1 MTGVTGTFATQIVIR
16 DAAERDLP
24 AILEIYNEAILN
36 TTAVW
41 KSHTVDIENRR
52 AVLQEARAK
61 GYPYFVAMLGDVLL
75 GFACL
80 GDFRAG
86 DGYNMTVEH
95 SVYVHQHHHGKGV
108 GKMLM
113 PPLLEAARALGKH
126 VMIAGIDAEN
136 TASIRFHRGFGFE
149 EAGRLRQVGHKFDR
163 WLDLVIMQKTLD

>member
-16 DAAERDLP
+16 DAGEQDLP

-52 AVLQEARAK
+52 AVLHEARAK
-61 GYPYFVAMLGDVLL
+61 GYPYLVAMLDDALL
-75 GFACL
+75 GFACF

-86 DGYNMTVEH
+86 DGYHATVEH

-108 GKMLM
+108 GKRLM
-113 PPLLEAARALGKH
+113 PPLIEAARALGKH
-126 VMIAGIDAEN
+126 VMIAGVDAEN
-136 TASIRFHRGFGFE
+136 TSSIRFHRAFGFE